1 MKVLRSRRLAG
12 LAGCAVLALSVAGTA
27 AAGPAQAQARDQV
40 RAAAAVAPPPDVASW
55 GLNNAGQLGDGTTT
69 DRPRF
74 VDVRAGTSVVQ
85 VAAGWALQFGHGLEA
100 RSDGTAWAWGGNGFG
115 ELGDGTTDS
124 RLSPVQVTGLT
135 GVTQVAGGCIHSL
148 ALRSDGTVW
157 AWGGNRFGE
166 LGRGTV
172 TDHEVTPAPV
182 AGLAGVVKIAAGCE
196 YSLAV
201 RSDGTVWAWGANPVG
216 ELGTG
221 GTASSAVPVQVTGVS
236 RVTAIAAGWNSAVAV
251 VAGGASVWTWG
262 DNESGQLG
270 DGTLVTRTTPVRVTQ
285 LGTTHIA
292 GAAAGGGGRIGA
304 FTAILGT
311 DGSVWAWGADNTGQ
325 LGNARTD
332 TPATRPVNTI
342 RAGSGITQIAA
353 GANHMVALK
362 SDGTVL
368 AWGDNSA
375 GELGTGST
383 TPVTGPVQ
391 VTGLTSA
398 TQVAAGIGS
407 GFAVHVPVPP
417 AIVPDLTGD
426 SQTRAA
432 QVLQAAG
439 LVLGAV
445 TAVTDKFCD
454 NLGVRTQDPPAGTA
468 VNPGSAV
475 SVTIGQPPPGGC
487 P

>member
-1 MKVLRSRRLAG
+1 MKILRSRRLAA
-12 LAGCAVLALSVAGTA
+12 LAGCAALVFGVAGTA
-27 AAGPAQAQARDQV
+27 GAVPAQAQAR
-40 RAAAAVAPPPDVASW
+40 AAAAVGPPPDVAAW
-55 GLNNAGQLGDGTTT
+55 GANVGGMLGDGTTT
-69 DRPRF
+69 DRHRF
-74 VDVRAGTSVVQ
+74 VDVRAGTGVVQ
-85 VAAGWALQFGHGLEA
+85 VAAGWTTSSGHGLEA
-100 RSDGTAWAWGGNGFG
+100 RSDGTVWAWGDNLSGD
-115 ELGDGTTDS
+115 LGDGTTTG
-124 RLSPVQVTGLT
+124 RLAPVQVTGLT
-135 GVTQVAGGCIHSL
+135 GVTQVAGGCNHSL

-157 AWGGNRFGE
+157 AWGDNSAGE

-196 YSLAV
+196 YSLAL

-221 GTASSAVPVQVTGVS
+221 GAASSAVPVHVTGVS

-251 VAGGASVWTWG
+251 VLNGASVWTWG
-262 DNESGQLG
+262 DNDSGQLG

-292 GAAAGGGGRIGA
+292 GAAAGGGGRIGGFA
-304 FTAILGT
+304 AILGT

-325 LGNARTD
+325 LGNAPAA

-353 GANHMVALK
+353 GAIHMVALK

-368 AWGDNSA
+368 AWGENGN
-375 GELGTGST
+375 GELGTGTT

-391 VTGLTSA
+391 VAGLASA
-398 TQVAAGIGS
+398 TQVAAGVAS
-407 GFAVHVPVPP
+407 SFAVHVPVPP

-426 SQTRAA
+426 SQTRAG

-445 TAVTDKFCD
+445 SAVTDKFCD

-475 SVTIGQPPPGGC
+475 SVTIGTPPANGC